1 MCRGAVESHYPLPPE
16 DFSNTTKILT
26 TTGDTP
32 VKNKFV
38 LDELE
43 AVIAPAGASASC
55 KSVTFIWDITV
66 ISEITGTVYIL
77 IPQIP

>member
-1 MCRGAVESHYPLPPE
+1 MK
-16 DFSNTTKILT
+16 D
-26 TTGDTP
+26 
-32 VKNKFV
+32 KFV

-43 AVIAPAGASASC
+43 AVIAPPSASASC
-55 KSVTFIWDITV
+55 KSVTFLWDITI

>member
-1 MCRGAVESHYPLPPE
+1 
-16 DFSNTTKILT
+16 
-26 TTGDTP
+26 